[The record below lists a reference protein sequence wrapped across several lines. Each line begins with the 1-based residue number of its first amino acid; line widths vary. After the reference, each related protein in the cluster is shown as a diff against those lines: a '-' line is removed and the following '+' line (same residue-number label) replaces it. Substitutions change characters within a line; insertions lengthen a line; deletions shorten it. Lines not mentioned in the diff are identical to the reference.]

1 MCRIAAL
8 ASAARWDGDG
18 HIILAVKPR
27 AAPAGEGIAGF
38 GRVIEGES
46 PCLDGVG
53 VGIALRS
60 AAVQIVGDGV
70 LIDRPLRPICPVP
83 CFVSADFR
91 NGVAGQRLVIVPAGK
106 GIALAGHIAR
116 CWQRSAHAVGI
127 AGHILSAGNRAAI
140 SIQFHGVG
148 VGFKD
153 CFHSHISG
161 WHGKFII
168 GDHYVTRSGLPF
180 LEVVSS
186 IWYCGQFY
194 FFSFFCRIW
203 LCNSISTTVYHHC
216 YIKLTLFYY
225 GFLNFD
231 LKRQRCVCLF
241 YIA

>member
-1 MCRIAAL
+1 MSRI
-8 ASAARWDGDG
+8 GY
-18 HIILAVKPR
+18 IV
-27 AAPAGEGIAGF
+27 
-38 GRVIEGES
+38 
-46 PCLDGVG
+46 
-53 VGIALRS
+53 RS
-60 AAVQIVGDGV
+60 
-70 LIDRPLRPICPVP
+70 R
-83 CFVSADFR
+83 
-91 NGVAGQRLVIVPAGK
+91 QRCT
-106 GIALAGHIAR
+106 R
-116 CWQRSAHAVGI
+116 AVGI

-140 SIQFHGVG
+140 SMQFHGVG

-168 GDHYVTRSGLPF
+168 GDHYLTRSGLPF

-186 IWYCGQFY
+186 IWYCGQLY

-203 LCNSISTTVYHHC
+203 SCNSISITVYHHC